1 MLRLLINDI
10 TAVDG
15 REPRLLQ
22 LHIRCQGGETETIKV
37 YRPPRRADAVRY
49 PDVFVLKI
57 RALAEL
63 YDNHEIVA
71 LLNGEGVKNS
81 TGKPFTVGMIRAI
94 RSSLPVGTLNVSQVR
109 ERYGVSLSVVYYW
122 IERGIVSAVQRKP
135 YR

>member
-22 LHIRCQGGETETIKV
+22 LHIRCQGGETETIKE

-94 RSSLPVGTLNVSQVR
+94 RYKHVSSARRPLS
-109 ERYGVSLSVVYYW
+109 ER
-122 IERGIVSAVQRKP
+122 
-135 YR
+135 

>member
-1 MLRLLINDI
+1 VVGRRNVESRRFDQVSSHARIN
-10 TAVDG
+10 
-15 REPRLLQ
+15 
-22 LHIRCQGGETETIKV
+22 
-37 YRPPRRADAVRY
+37 
-49 PDVFVLKI
+49 VLTVSGLSSAKI
-57 RALAEL
+57 RALGEL
-63 YDNHEIVA
+63 YDNHEIIA

-94 RSSLPVGTLNVSQVR
+94 RYKHRILSPSLPVGTLNVSQVR